1 MSSCRFSGAQNTG
14 NANNNYYNVKTDSL
28 TYDGLFNENYFR
40 IAAKEKEFVNNV
52 EISHA
57 ITQHPIT
64 KQTEK
69 FIGILTKSKYDGVG
83 ITEQIDV
90 SIAIDASSSMTYTMN
105 QERTKKKIDIA
116 KETAKRI
123 VGQLNSED
131 RVAITYFG
139 LQSSV
144 YLPLTV
150 KSEITKETIDKIKSI
165 KCRGSTYYYNGL
177 KGAYDQ
183 LEKSTSRNKR
193 IILLT
198 DGGNKVEE
206 TKYKKYFESIKSSN
220 I

>member
-1 MSSCRFSGAQNTG
+1 M
-14 NANNNYYNVKTDSL
+14 
-28 TYDGLFNENYFR
+28 
-40 IAAKEKEFVNNV
+40 
-52 EISHA
+52 
-57 ITQHPIT
+57 
-64 KQTEK
+64 
-69 FIGILTKSKYDGVG
+69 
-83 ITEQIDV
+83 
-90 SIAIDASSSMTYTMN
+90 SIAIDATSSMTYTMN

-206 TKYKKYFESIKSSN
+206 TKYKKYFESINKSSN